1 MRSVIKR
8 FLGKKDVTSGT
19 RSADVQGLT
28 DRGKRKI
35 ADTTR
40 EEPKITSSEI
50 IGIVKSEP
58 KERRLITVQSP
69 LRIAGYE
76 SRVARRK
83 PRINKARKDRSSLLI
98 MYIRKYS
105 ILGQNTVL
113 RRKQVSYFSM

>member
-35 ADTTR
+35 VDTTR

>member
-1 MRSVIKR
+1 MAHE
-8 FLGKKDVTSGT
+8 
-19 RSADVQGLT
+19 ADVQGLT

>member
-35 ADTTR
+35 VDTTR

-83 PRINKARKDRSSLLI
+83 PRINKARKDI
-98 MYIRKYS
+98 
-105 ILGQNTVL
+105 
-113 RRKQVSYFSM
+113 